1 MIRYGYLSAAALVGG
16 GGVGFKFPLASG
28 CVFVV
33 VVDVVVVNDVI
44 VAYVVLQK
52 SVLRYL
58 PTNIHSFIFVHLVL
72 PLQFYT

>member
-1 MIRYGYLSAAALVGG
+1 MVIYRLLHWWVGG
-16 GGVGFKFPLASG
+16 VGVGFKFPLASG

-33 VVDVVVVNDVI
+33 VDVVI
-44 VAYVVLQK
+44 VAYVVVQK

>member
-1 MIRYGYLSAAALVGG
+1 MVIYLLVGG

-33 VVDVVVVNDVI
+33 VAVVVI
-44 VAYVVLQK
+44 VAKECPALSADK
-52 SVLRYL
+52 
-58 PTNIHSFIFVHLVL
+58 HSFIYFVHLVL

>member
-33 VVDVVVVNDVI
+33 VVNVVI

>member
-33 VVDVVVVNDVI
+33 VDVVIVNVVI

-58 PTNIHSFIFVHLVL
+58 TTNIHSFIFVHLVL